1 MVRVSIIVPVYNV
14 YDYLDKCLNS
24 IQNQTLKD
32 IEVIVV
38 NDGTKDT
45 SQEII
50 DKYTEVKKNK
60 FMQLFKKK
68 E

>member
-1 MVRVSIIVPVYNV
+1 MPKISIIVPVYNV
-14 YDYLDKCLNS
+14 YSYLDKCLKS
-24 IQNQTLKD
+24 IRNQTLKD

-50 DKYTEVKKNK
+50 DKYYALCE
-60 FMQLFKKK
+60 